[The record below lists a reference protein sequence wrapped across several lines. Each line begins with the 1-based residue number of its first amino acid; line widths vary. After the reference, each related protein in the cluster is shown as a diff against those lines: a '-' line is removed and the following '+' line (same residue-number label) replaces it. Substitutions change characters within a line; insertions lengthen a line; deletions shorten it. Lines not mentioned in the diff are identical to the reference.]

1 MILVI
6 KCFPFN
12 ITLLILQQIM
22 EKNGLM
28 VSVWGPVGWKYLHS
42 VAYGYPVNPLEY
54 DAKNGLASGTT
65 ENNYKIFFTFVGKT
79 LPCGL
84 CRESYAKFITEN
96 PIRAKSRDE
105 LTRWLWEIHN
115 MVNEKLG
122 NGDKNEPFENTKE
135 FYESFYDTKT
145 EFNSII
151 HSKMRSWSEKLREFD
166 VICFSVLTCWAGSLH
181 TVVLPD

>member
-1 MILVI
+1 
-6 KCFPFN
+6 
-12 ITLLILQQIM
+12 M

-42 VAYGYPVNPLEY
+42 VAYGYPVNPLEH

-84 CRESYAKFITEN
+84 CRESYSKFITEN
-96 PIRAKSRDE
+96 PIRATSRSD
-105 LTRWLWEIHN
+105 LTRWVWEIHN

-122 NGDKNEPFENTKE
+122 NGDKNESFEETNA
-135 FYESFYDTKT
+135 FYESFRANCPKGSGAKGCTEPVDKNTKKRCRVT
-145 EFNSII
+145 IEPIVPLYMDCSLLKIMIILSII
-151 HSKMRSWSEKLREFD
+151 AFL
-166 VICFSVLTCWAGSLH
+166 FSRKYKVS
-181 TVVLPD
+181 